1 MPVKERLESQD
12 VFGFLTPK
20 QVDSISN
27 AAQTVRCKAGSTVY
41 SSGEPAE
48 YIYVVLEGEVMLR
61 LPGKGGLNVP
71 LDVVTPGAMFGSC
84 MCFEIDT
91 YSTTAHCTQDSKL
104 LKIEAVA
111 LSKLMDEDLRMGY
124 AMQRRLSHVY
134 FKRYLDTMSKLQTV
148 VMSLPVEAG

>member
-27 AAQTVRCKAGSTVY
+27 AAQTVHFKAGDTVY
-41 SSGEPAE
+41 SQGEPAKT
-48 YIYVVLEGEVMLR
+48 IYVVLEGEVMLR
-61 LPGKGGLNVP
+61 LPGKSGLSVP

-84 MCFEIDT
+84 MCFDIET
-91 YSTTAHCTQDSKL
+91 YSTTAQCTQDSKL
-104 LKIEAVA
+104 LKIQATA
-111 LSKLMDEDLRMGY
+111 LSNLMDEDLRMGY
-124 AMQRRLSHVY
+124 V
-134 FKRYLDTMSKLQTV
+134 KRYLDTMSKLQTV